1 MDYTLHEWV
10 RMASHHGSIA
20 RCAIEKQA
28 EESGL
33 DALAVREKMRHHL
46 RVMQE
51 AAQQGL
57 DERLRSVTGLT
68 GGQAA
73 LMMKRL
79 QAGKCLAGNLLG
91 KAEVYALAT
100 AECNGCMGKIVAA
113 PTAGACGILPG
124 AVLAMMEEKGA
135 TEEQAVDALFVAAA
149 VGQAIATQA
158 SISGAEGGCQA
169 ECGSAAAMAAAALV
183 LALVFAL
190 QLSMSIADPIRRLT
204 QTMRRVEEGDL
215 HVRCQVSSRTE
226 LGQLSD
232 SFNHMIAKTADLMD
246 ERLRIEEQKRKS
258 EWKALQ
264 AQIQPHFL
272 YNTLDSIIWMSH
284 AGRNEEVVEMTSAL
298 ALLLRSS
305 IGDGSDTNTLKKEIA
320 HVRSYLTI
328 QKMRYHTLH
337 DEIDNVEKELHDRL
351 GCEAVIHMDPIV
363 TNDEAVNVTHQR
375 IAALVRGIDENISI
389 HDFRMVTGPT
399 HTNVIFDAVVP
410 YGCKMSDREAEEKI
424 KKAVHELDPSYFAV
438 VQIDKSYVR

>member
-183 LALVFAL
+183 
-190 QLSMSIADPIRRLT
+190 
-204 QTMRRVEEGDL
+204 
-215 HVRCQVSSRTE
+215 
-226 LGQLSD
+226 
-232 SFNHMIAKTADLMD
+232 
-246 ERLRIEEQKRKS
+246 
-258 EWKALQ
+258 
-264 AQIQPHFL
+264 
-272 YNTLDSIIWMSH
+272 
-284 AGRNEEVVEMTSAL
+284 
-298 ALLLRSS
+298 
-305 IGDGSDTNTLKKEIA
+305 
-320 HVRSYLTI
+320 YL
-328 QKMRYHTLH
+328 
-337 DEIDNVEKELHDRL
+337 
-351 GCEAVIHMDPIV
+351 
-363 TNDEAVNVTHQR
+363 
-375 IAALVRGIDENISI
+375 
-389 HDFRMVTGPT
+389 
-399 HTNVIFDAVVP
+399 
-410 YGCKMSDREAEEKI
+410 
-424 KKAVHELDPSYFAV
+424 
-438 VQIDKSYVR
+438 